1 MLTDNR
7 GDFMLV
13 CICNGISDKQI
24 DSALAN
30 GCSSF
35 QQIQSELGIGNSCGQ
50 CLPFAKETVNG
61 KITEIQA
68 SQAFHLAKEVHI

>member
-1 MLTDNR
+1 
-7 GDFMLV
+7 MLV

-30 GCSSF
+30 GSSSF
-35 QQIQSELGIGNSCGQ
+35 KDIKSELGIGSCCGQ
-50 CLPFAKETVNG
+50 CVPFAKDMVSE

-68 SQAFHLAKEVHI
+68 SQSFHLAQEISF